1 MYKIFIHLKSA
12 RERTRTWSRISN
24 NDRRIES
31 FVSCWAVDNCIKY
44 VRYLHRAFSIALSK
58 TLLFLAI
65 VSEKMHRAIKVH
77 YAATLSDTISKYSRH
92 SEEGNNN
99 RVSIFTVA
107 ISVCLSA
114 SLLILGVCMEQ
125 TDIRLN
131 NIFTQGDIS
140 WNTKLV
146 GNTNFDKKLLYF
158 IKFESHL

>member
-1 MYKIFIHLKSA
+1 
-12 RERTRTWSRISN
+12 
-24 NDRRIES
+24 
-31 FVSCWAVDNCIKY
+31 
-44 VRYLHRAFSIALSK
+44 
-58 TLLFLAI
+58 
-65 VSEKMHRAIKVH
+65 MHRAIKVH

-131 NIFTQGDIS
+131 NIFTQGDVS